1 MPDRSDRYLVKSLVH
16 AASILQAF
24 QSPGEDLRL
33 RDVVERTGFGKGMC
47 FRLLHTLHHCGFVEK
62 IDDKHYRLMAVIRPR
77 KRFRIGYASQGQD
90 SSFPREVHT
99 GLLRAAERERL
110 ELIVVDNRYQP
121 KVALRNAQ
129 HLIKEKVDLVIE
141 FQTDEAIAPAIA
153 SKYLEAGIPLIA
165 IDIPHPGATYFGA
178 NNYQAGLLGGRYLG
192 KYAHTCWNGQVDEV
206 LILELARAGA
216 LVGAR
221 SKGIVAGLKETIR
234 LGDSVRVISLDGD
247 GQFKASLEKVRR
259 YIRLSK
265 ARHVL
270 VGAAND
276 PSALGAV
283 RAFQETG
290 REGTC
295 AVVGQNAEPD
305 ARLELRS
312 ARTPLVAS
320 VAYFP
325 ERYGSGLVRLA
336 LDILSRKAV
345 PPAVFMR
352 HQIITAENVDHFYP
366 NDSLVGVASGPFDAA
381 QGRRVAGS
389 ERVAFRQAKQR
400 RAHAGD
406 S

>member
-1 MPDRSDRYLVKSLVH
+1 MAERGLDRYLVKSLVH
-16 AASILQAF
+16 AATILQAF
-24 QSPGEDLRL
+24 QSPGEVLRL

-62 IDDKHYRLMAVIRPR
+62 IDERHYRLMAVIRPR

-90 SSFPREVHT
+90 SSFPREVHS

-192 KYAHTCWNGQVDEV
+192 KYAHTCWNGDVDEV

-221 SKGIVAGLKETIR
+221 SKGIVAGLKETLH

-259 YIRLSK
+259 YIRMSK

-305 ARLELRS
+305 ARQELRS

-325 ERYGSGLVRLA
+325 ERYGAGLVRLA

-345 PPAVFMR
+345 PPAVFTR

-366 NDSLVGVASGPFDAA
+366 NDSLVGVASGSAIGA
-381 QGRRVAGS
+381 
-389 ERVAFRQAKQR
+389 ERPVFREAKQR
-400 RAHAGD
+400 RAR
-406 S
+406 

>member
-1 MPDRSDRYLVKSLVH
+1 MPDRSDDRYLVKSLVH
-16 AASILQAF
+16 AAAILQAF
-24 QSPGEDLRL
+24 QSPGEVLRL

-62 IDDKHYRLMAVIRPR
+62 IDERNYRLMAVIRPR

-141 FQTDEAIAPAIA
+141 FQTDEAVAPAIA

-221 SKGIVAGLKETIR
+221 SKGIVAGLKEMLRI
-234 LGDSVRVISLDGD
+234 GDSVRVISLDGD

-259 YIRLSK
+259 YIRMSK

-290 REGTC
+290 REATC

-305 ARLELRS
+305 ARQELRS

-345 PPAVFMR
+345 PPAIFTR

-366 NDSLVGVASGPFDAA
+366 NDSLVGVASVPVLGADP
-381 QGRRVAGS
+381 
-389 ERVAFRQAKQR
+389 VAFRQAKQR
-400 RAHAGD
+400 RARGGD

>member
-1 MPDRSDRYLVKSLVH
+1 MPERGLDRYLVKSLVH
-16 AASILQAF
+16 AAAILQAF
-24 QSPGEDLRL
+24 QSPGEVLRL

-62 IDDKHYRLMAVIRPR
+62 IDERHYRLMAVIRPR

-90 SSFPREVHT
+90 SSFPREVHA

-141 FQTDEAIAPAIA
+141 FQTDEAVAPAIA

-221 SKGIVAGLKETIR
+221 SKGIVAGLKETLH

-259 YIRLSK
+259 YIRMSK

-290 REGTC
+290 REATC

-305 ARLELRS
+305 ARQELRS

-345 PPAVFMR
+345 PPAVFTR

-366 NDSLVGVASGPFDAA
+366 NDSLVGVASGTPMGAD
-381 QGRRVAGS
+381 RVS
-389 ERVAFRQAKQR
+389 FREAKQR
-400 RAHAGD
+400 RAR
-406 S
+406 